1 MAINTLQYSQQ
12 FQTVLDA
19 QMLASATSA
28 FMEANAGQVKYDGG
42 DTVHIPEIS
51 MQGLAKYDRD
61 EGFNQG
67 SVTLKFNPYK
77 MTQDRGRTFQLDS
90 MDVNETNFVATAG
103 TVMGEFQRTQVI
115 PEIDSYRYSKI
126 AALATAENKVK
137 TGFTPA
143 VATILEKLEAEI
155 TDIQDVVGEDEGLI
169 IVMSTKLRTILNNAD
184 KFNRYL
190 NVAEFK
196 NGSVNTTVKS
206 FNDIP
211 ILGVPSAR
219 MKTAYVFN
227 DGKTANQQAGG
238 FKADTAAKDINWII
252 MPQRAPIAVSK
263 TDKVRVFTPDINQK
277 ADAWKIDYRK
287 YHDLWIPKN
296 RFAAIRV
303 NTGA

>member
-126 AALATAENKVK
+126 AALATAENKVT

-155 TDIQDVVGEDEGLI
+155 TEIQDVVGEDEGLI
-169 IVMSTKLRTILNNAD
+169 VVMSTKLRTILNNAD

-196 NGSVNTTVKS
+196 NGSINTTVKS

-263 TDKVRVFTPDINQK
+263 TDKVRVFTPELNQK

>member
-19 QMLASATSA
+19 QMLAGATSA

-77 MTQDRGRTFQLDS
+77 MTQDRGRTFQLDA

-126 AALATAENKVK
+126 AALATVENKVT
-137 TGFTPA
+137 TGFTPTA
-143 VATILEKLEAEI
+143 TTILEKIEAEI
-155 TDIQDVVGEDEGLI
+155 TEIQDVVGEDEGLI

-184 KFNRYL
+184 KFNRYV

-219 MKTAYVFN
+219 MKTQYVFN

-238 FKADTAAKDINWII
+238 FKADTTAKDINWII

-263 TDKVRVFTPDINQK
+263 TDKVRVFTPELNQK

>member
-42 DTVHIPEIS
+42 DTVYIPEIS

-126 AALATAENKVK
+126 AALATAENKVT

-155 TDIQDVVGEDEGLI
+155 TEIQDVVGEDEGLI
-169 IVMSTKLRTILNNAD
+169 IVMSTKLRTILNNSD

-238 FKADTAAKDINWII
+238 FKADTGAKDINWII

-263 TDKVRVFTPDINQK
+263 TDKVRVFTPELNQK

>member
-126 AALATAENKVK
+126 AALATAENKVT

-155 TDIQDVVGEDEGLI
+155 TEIQDVVGEDEGLI

-238 FKADTAAKDINWII
+238 FKADTGAKDINWII

-263 TDKVRVFTPDINQK
+263 TDKVRVFTPELNQK

-303 NTGA
+303 NTSA

>member
-42 DTVHIPEIS
+42 DTVYIPEIS

-126 AALATAENKVK
+126 AALATAENKVT

-155 TDIQDVVGEDEGLI
+155 TEIQDVVGEDEGLI
-169 IVMSTKLRTILNNAD
+169 VVMSTKLRTILNNAD
-184 KFNRYL
+184 KINRYL

-196 NGSVNTTVKS
+196 NGSINITVKS

>member
-126 AALATAENKVK
+126 AALATAENKVT

-169 IVMSTKLRTILNNAD
+169 VVMSTKLRTILNNAD

-196 NGSVNTTVKS
+196 NGSINTTVKS

-238 FKADTAAKDINWII
+238 FKADTGAKDINWII

-263 TDKVRVFTPDINQK
+263 TDKVRVFTPDVNQK

>member
-126 AALATAENKVK
+126 AALATAENKVT

-155 TDIQDVVGEDEGLI
+155 TEIQDVVGEDEGLI
-169 IVMSTKLRTILNNAD
+169 VVMSTKLRTILNNAD

-196 NGSVNTTVKS
+196 NGSINTTVKS

-263 TDKVRVFTPDINQK
+263 TDKVRVFAPDINQK

>member
-126 AALATAENKVK
+126 AALATAENKV
-137 TGFTPA
+137 TANFTPA

-184 KFNRYL
+184 KLNRYL

>member
-126 AALATAENKVK
+126 AALATAENKVT

-155 TDIQDVVGEDEGLI
+155 TDIKDVVGEDEGLI

-263 TDKVRVFTPDINQK
+263 TDKVRVFAPDVNQK

>member
-42 DTVHIPEIS
+42 DTVYIPEIS

-126 AALATAENKVK
+126 AALATAENKVT

-169 IVMSTKLRTILNNAD
+169 VVMSTKLRTILNNAD

-238 FKADTAAKDINWII
+238 FKADTGAKDINWII

>member
-103 TVMGEFQRTQVI
+103 TVMGGFQRTQVI

-126 AALATAENKVK
+126 AALATAENKVT

-155 TDIQDVVGEDEGLI
+155 TEIQDVVGEEEDLI
-169 IVMSTKLRTILNNAD
+169 IVMSTKLRTMLNNAD

-196 NGSVNTTVKS
+196 NGAVNTTVKS

-227 DGKTANQQAGG
+227 DGKTANQTAGG

-263 TDKVRVFTPDINQK
+263 TDKVRVFTPELNQK

>member
-19 QMLASATSA
+19 QMLAGATSA

-42 DTVHIPEIS
+42 DTVHIPEVS

-115 PEIDSYRYSKI
+115 PEIDAYRYSKI
-126 AALATAENKVK
+126 SALATAENKVT

-155 TDIQDVVGEDEGLI
+155 TEIQDVVGEEEGLI

-219 MKTAYVFN
+219 MKTQYVFA

-238 FKADTAAKDINWII
+238 FKADTGAKDINWII

-263 TDKVRVFTPDINQK
+263 TDKVRIFTPELNQK

>member
-126 AALATAENKVK
+126 AALATAENKVT

-196 NGSVNTTVKS
+196 NGSVNTKVKS

-238 FKADTAAKDINWII
+238 FKADTGAKDINWII

>member
-1 MAINTLQYSQQ
+1 MPINTLQYSQQ

-19 QMLASATSA
+19 QMLAGATSA

-126 AALATAENKVK
+126 AALATAGNKVT

-155 TDIQDVVGEDEGLI
+155 TEIQDVVGEDEGLI

-238 FKADTAAKDINWII
+238 FKADTGAKDINWII

-263 TDKVRVFTPDINQK
+263 TDKVRVFTPELNQK

>member
-1 MAINTLQYSQQ
+1 MPINTLQYSQQ

-19 QMLASATSA
+19 QMLAGATSA

-61 EGFNQG
+61 EGFNRG
-67 SVTLKFNPYK
+67 SVTLKFTPYK
-77 MTQDRGRTFQLDS
+77 MTQDRGRTFSLDA

-115 PEIDSYRYSKI
+115 PEIDAYRYSKI
-126 AALATAENKVK
+126 AALATAKNR
-137 TGFTPA
+137 TTAAFAPTA
-143 VATILEKLEAEI
+143 ANILEKLEADI
-155 TDIQDVVGEDEGLI
+155 TEIQDVIGEDKGLV

-184 KFNRYL
+184 KFNKYL
-190 NVAEFK
+190 DVTQFRAGAVDTK
-196 NGSVNTTVKS
+196 VKS
-206 FNDIP
+206 FNEIP

-219 MKTAYVFN
+219 MKTAYVFA

-263 TDKVRVFTPDINQK
+263 TDKVRVFDPDTNQSG
-277 ADAWKIDYRK
+277 DAWKIDYRK
-287 YHDLWIPKN
+287 YHDLWIPEQ
-296 RFAAIRV
+296 RFASIRV

>member
-115 PEIDSYRYSKI
+115 PEIDAYRYSKI
-126 AALATAENKVK
+126 AALATAENKVT

-169 IVMSTKLRTILNNAD
+169 VVMSTKLRTILNNAD

-196 NGSVNTTVKS
+196 NGSINTTVKS

-238 FKADTAAKDINWII
+238 FKADTGAKDINWII

-263 TDKVRVFTPDINQK
+263 TDKVRVFTPDVNQK

>member
-115 PEIDSYRYSKI
+115 PEIDAYRYSKI
-126 AALATAENKVK
+126 SALATAENKVT

-155 TDIQDVVGEDEGLI
+155 TEIQDVVGEDEGLI

-219 MKTAYVFN
+219 MKTQYVFA

-238 FKADTAAKDINWII
+238 FKADTGAKDINWII

-263 TDKVRVFTPDINQK
+263 TDKVRIFTPELNQK

>member
-1 MAINTLQYSQQ
+1 MAINTLQYSKQ

-126 AALATAENKVK
+126 AALATAENKVT

-155 TDIQDVVGEDEGLI
+155 TEIQDVVGEDEGLI
-169 IVMSTKLRTILNNAD
+169 VVMSTKLRTILNNAD

-196 NGSVNTTVKS
+196 NGSINTTVKS

-238 FKADTAAKDINWII
+238 FKADTGAKDINWII

>member
-1 MAINTLQYSQQ
+1 MPINTLQYSQQ

-126 AALATAENKVK
+126 AALATAENRVT

-155 TDIQDVVGEDEGLI
+155 TEIQDVVGEDEGLI
-169 IVMSTKLRTILNNAD
+169 IVMSTKLRAILNNSD

-196 NGSVNTTVKS
+196 NGSVNTTLKS

>member
-115 PEIDSYRYSKI
+115 PEIDAYRYSKI
-126 AALATAENKVK
+126 AALATAENKVT

-155 TDIQDVVGEDEGLI
+155 TEIQDVVGEDEDLI
-169 IVMSTKLRTILNNAD
+169 VVMSTKLRTILNNAD

-196 NGSVNTTVKS
+196 NGSINTTVKS

-303 NTGA
+303 NAGA

>member
-42 DTVHIPEIS
+42 DTVYIPEIS

-90 MDVNETNFVATAG
+90 MDVNETNFVATSG

-126 AALATAENKVK
+126 AALATAENKVT

-155 TDIQDVVGEDEGLI
+155 TEIQDVVGEDEGLI
-169 IVMSTKLRTILNNAD
+169 VVMSTKLRTILNNAD

-196 NGSVNTTVKS
+196 NGSINTTVKS

-238 FKADTAAKDINWII
+238 FKADTGAKDINWII

>member
-1 MAINTLQYSQQ
+1 MPINTLQYSQQ

-19 QMLASATSA
+19 QMLAGATSS

-61 EGFNQG
+61 EGFNRG
-67 SVTLKFNPYK
+67 SVTLKFTPYK
-77 MTQDRGRTFQLDS
+77 MTQDRGRTFSLDA

-115 PEIDSYRYSKI
+115 PEIDAYRYSKI
-126 AALATAENKVK
+126 AALATAKNR
-137 TGFTPA
+137 TTAAFTPTA
-143 VATILEKLEAEI
+143 ANILGKLEADI
-155 TDIQDVVGEDEGLI
+155 TEIQDVIGEDEGLV

-184 KFNRYL
+184 KFNKYL
-190 NVAEFK
+190 DVTQFRAGAIDTK
-196 NGSVNTTVKS
+196 VKS
-206 FNDIP
+206 FNEIP

-219 MKTAYVFN
+219 MKTAYVFA

-263 TDKVRVFTPDINQK
+263 TDKVRVFDPDTNQSG
-277 ADAWKIDYRK
+277 DAWKIDYRK
-287 YHDLWIPKN
+287 YHDLWIPEQ
-296 RFAAIRV
+296 RFASIRV

>member
-115 PEIDSYRYSKI
+115 PEIDAYRYSKI
-126 AALATAENKVK
+126 AALATAENKVT

-238 FKADTAAKDINWII
+238 FKADTTAKDINWII

>member
-115 PEIDSYRYSKI
+115 PEIDAYRYSKI
-126 AALATAENKVK
+126 AALATAENKVT

-155 TDIQDVVGEDEGLI
+155 TEIQDVVGEDEGLI
-169 IVMSTKLRTILNNAD
+169 VVMSTKLRTILNNAD

-196 NGSVNTTVKS
+196 NGSINTTVKS

-263 TDKVRVFTPDINQK
+263 TDKVRVFAPDINQK

>member
-19 QMLASATSA
+19 QMLAGATSA

-126 AALATAENKVK
+126 AALATAENKVT

-155 TDIQDVVGEDEGLI
+155 TEIQDVVGEDEGLI

-238 FKADTAAKDINWII
+238 FKADTGAKDINWII

-263 TDKVRVFTPDINQK
+263 TDKVRVFTPELNQK

>member
-19 QMLASATSA
+19 QMLAGATSA

-42 DTVHIPEIS
+42 DTVHIPEVS

-115 PEIDSYRYSKI
+115 PEIDAYRYSKI
-126 AALATAENKVK
+126 SALATAENKVT

-155 TDIQDVVGEDEGLI
+155 TEIQDVVGEDEGLI
-169 IVMSTKLRTILNNAD
+169 VVMSTKLRTILNNAD

-196 NGSVNTTVKS
+196 NGSINTTVKS

-238 FKADTAAKDINWII
+238 FKADTGAKDINWII

-263 TDKVRVFTPDINQK
+263 TDKVRIFTPELNQK

>member
-126 AALATAENKVK
+126 AALATAENKVT

-155 TDIQDVVGEDEGLI
+155 TEIQDVVGEDEGLI
-169 IVMSTKLRTILNNAD
+169 VVMSTKLRTILNNAD

-196 NGSVNTTVKS
+196 NGSINTTVKS

-238 FKADTAAKDINWII
+238 FKADTGAKDINWII

-263 TDKVRVFTPDINQK
+263 TDKVRVFAPDINQK

>member
-19 QMLASATSA
+19 QMLAGATSA

-115 PEIDSYRYSKI
+115 PEIDAYRYSKI
-126 AALATAENKVK
+126 SALATAENKV
-137 TGFTPA
+137 TTSFTPA

-155 TDIQDVVGEDEGLI
+155 TEIQDVVGEEEGLI

-238 FKADTAAKDINWII
+238 FKADTGAKDINWII

-263 TDKVRVFTPDINQK
+263 TDKVRVFTPELNQK

>member
-1 MAINTLQYSQQ
+1 MPINTLQYSQQ

-19 QMLASATSA
+19 QMLAGATSS

-61 EGFNQG
+61 EGFNRG
-67 SVTLKFNPYK
+67 SVTLKFTPYK
-77 MTQDRGRTFQLDS
+77 MTQDRGRTFSLDA

-115 PEIDSYRYSKI
+115 PEIDAYRYSKI
-126 AALATAENKVK
+126 AALATAKNR
-137 TGFTPA
+137 TTAAFTPTA
-143 VATILEKLEAEI
+143 ANILEKLEADI
-155 TDIQDVVGEDEGLI
+155 TEIQDVIGEDEGLV

-184 KFNRYL
+184 KFNKYL
-190 NVAEFK
+190 DVTQFRAGAVDTK
-196 NGSVNTTVKS
+196 VKS
-206 FNDIP
+206 FNEIP

-219 MKTAYVFN
+219 MKTAYVFA

-238 FKADTAAKDINWII
+238 FKADTAAKDINWIV
-252 MPQRAPIAVSK
+252 MAQRAPIAVSK
-263 TDKVRVFTPDINQK
+263 TDKVRVFDPNVNQN

-287 YHDLWIPKN
+287 YHDLWIPEQ
-296 RFAAIRV
+296 RFASIRV

>member
-19 QMLASATSA
+19 QMLAGATSA

-42 DTVHIPEIS
+42 DTVHIPEVS

-115 PEIDSYRYSKI
+115 PEIDAYRYSKI
-126 AALATAENKVK
+126 AALATAENKVT

-155 TDIQDVVGEDEGLI
+155 TEIQDVVGEDEGLI
-169 IVMSTKLRTILNNAD
+169 IVMSTKLRTILNNSD

-238 FKADTAAKDINWII
+238 FKADTGAKDINWII

-263 TDKVRVFTPDINQK
+263 TDKVRVFTPELNQK

>member
-126 AALATAENKVK
+126 TALATAENKVT

-155 TDIQDVVGEDEGLI
+155 TEIQDVVGEDEGLI
-169 IVMSTKLRTILNNAD
+169 VVMSTKLRTILNNAD

-196 NGSVNTTVKS
+196 NGSINTTVKS

-238 FKADTAAKDINWII
+238 FKADTGAKDINWII

>member
-126 AALATAENKVK
+126 AALATSENKVT

-169 IVMSTKLRTILNNAD
+169 VVMSTKLRTILNNAD

-196 NGSVNTTVKS
+196 NGSINTTVKS

-238 FKADTAAKDINWII
+238 FKADTGAKDINWII

-263 TDKVRVFTPDINQK
+263 TDKVRVFTPDVNQK

>member
-1 MAINTLQYSQQ
+1 MPINTLQYSQQ

-19 QMLASATSA
+19 QMLAGATSA

-126 AALATAENKVK
+126 AALATAENKVT

-155 TDIQDVVGEDEGLI
+155 TEIQDVVGEDEGLI

-219 MKTAYVFN
+219 MKTTYVFN

-238 FKADTAAKDINWII
+238 FKADTGAKDINWII

-263 TDKVRVFTPDINQK
+263 TDKVRVFTPELNQK

>member
-1 MAINTLQYSQQ
+1 MEINTLQYSQQ

-126 AALATAENKVK
+126 AALATAENKVT

-155 TDIQDVVGEDEGLI
+155 TDIRDVVGEDEGLI

-227 DGKTANQQAGG
+227 DGKTANQQEGG

>member
-126 AALATAENKVK
+126 SALATAENKVT

-155 TDIQDVVGEDEGLI
+155 TEIQDVVGEDEGLI
-169 IVMSTKLRTILNNAD
+169 VVMSTKLRTILNNAD

-196 NGSVNTTVKS
+196 NGSINTTVKS

-238 FKADTAAKDINWII
+238 FKADTGAKDINWII
-252 MPQRAPIAVSK
+252 MPQSAPIAVSK
-263 TDKVRVFTPDINQK
+263 TDKVRVFTPDVNQK

>member
-19 QMLASATSA
+19 QMLAGATSA

-77 MTQDRGRTFQLDS
+77 MTQDRGRTFQLDA

-126 AALATAENKVK
+126 AALATVENKVT
-137 TGFTPA
+137 TGFTPTA
-143 VATILEKLEAEI
+143 TTILEKIEAEI
-155 TDIQDVVGEDEGLI
+155 TEIQDVVGEDEGLI

-219 MKTAYVFN
+219 MKTQYVFN

-238 FKADTAAKDINWII
+238 FKADTTAKDINWII

-263 TDKVRVFTPDINQK
+263 TDKVRIFTPELNQK

>member
-19 QMLASATSA
+19 QMLAGATSA

-77 MTQDRGRTFQLDS
+77 MTQDRGRTFQLDA

-126 AALATAENKVK
+126 AALATAENKVT

-155 TDIQDVVGEDEGLI
+155 TEIQDVVGEDEGLI

-219 MKTAYVFN
+219 MKTQYVFN

-238 FKADTAAKDINWII
+238 FKADTTAKDINWII

-263 TDKVRVFTPDINQK
+263 TDKVRIFTPELNQK

>member
-1 MAINTLQYSQQ
+1 MPINTLQYSQQ

-19 QMLASATSA
+19 QMLAGATSA

-126 AALATAENKVK
+126 AALATAENKVT

-155 TDIQDVVGEDEGLI
+155 TEIQDVVGEDEGLI

-263 TDKVRVFTPDINQK
+263 TDKVRVFTPELNQK

>member
-19 QMLASATSA
+19 QMLAGATSA

-42 DTVHIPEIS
+42 DTVHIPEVS

-115 PEIDSYRYSKI
+115 PEIDAYRYSKI
-126 AALATAENKVK
+126 SALATAENKVT

-155 TDIQDVVGEDEGLI
+155 TEIQDVVGEEEGLI

-206 FNDIP
+206 FNDVP

-238 FKADTAAKDINWII
+238 FKADTGAKDINWII

-263 TDKVRVFTPDINQK
+263 TDKVRIFTPELNQK

>member
-1 MAINTLQYSQQ
+1 MPINTLQYSQQ

-19 QMLASATSA
+19 QMLAGATSA

-126 AALATAENKVK
+126 AALATAESKVT

-238 FKADTAAKDINWII
+238 FKADAAAKDINWII